1 MKLLALAVLL
11 AAADS
16 PTFDVAS
23 IKVSTM
29 ASEAIGGTY
38 GFRQGG
44 SVSVRNVTLRDLM
57 EVAYS
62 LESYR
67 LVGGPA
73 WMSVQRYH
81 VDAKPAGRVGE
92 KEAHL
97 MLQALLVD
105 RFKLEL
111 HRESRTVDG
120 YVLAVAKGGAK
131 LPVLAADAPVGFRRM
146 GTGEVKGPGTMKMLA
161 VILKGQLAVPVEDQ
175 TGLTGKYEVA
185 LDYSPD
191 GAVGDARPSIFAAVQ
206 EQLGLAL
213 KRQKVPV
220 EVLVVDRAEKASEN

>member
-1 MKLLALAVLL
+1 MKLLALVVFLAV
-11 AAADS
+11 ADS

-29 ASEAIGGTY
+29 VSDGIGGTY
-38 GFRQGG
+38 GFRPGG

-57 EVAYS
+57 ELAYS

-67 LVGGPA
+67 LIGGPA

-81 VDAKPAGRVGE
+81 VDAKPPGRVGN
-92 KEAHL
+92 KEAQL

-105 RFKLEL
+105 RFKLQV

-120 YVLAVAKGGAK
+120 YVLTAPKGDAK
-131 LPVLAADAPVGFRRM
+131 LPALAPDAQIGFRRM
-146 GTGEVKGPGTMKMLA
+146 GNGEVKGPGTMGMLA
-161 VILKGQLAVPVEDQ
+161 RLLKAQLGVPVDDQ
-175 TGLTGKYEVA
+175 TGLTGKYQMS

-191 GAVGDARPSIFAAVQ
+191 EAVGDARPSIFAALQ
-206 EQLGLAL
+206 EQLGLTL

-220 EVLVVDRAEKASEN
+220 EVLVVDRAEKAAGN